1 MAPGGCSVE
10 HDKGKPTGETELELE
25 LELESES
32 ESESVEASA
41 TDEAHK

>member
-32 ESESVEASA
+32 ESVEASA